1 VFSGSSLLEILNAR
15 ADLSRRA
22 VVYNMQGL
30 SFREYLTLH
39 TEHDFEKITLEDI
52 LTRHIEIASVIQEK
66 IKPLPY
72 FADYLKQ
79 GYFPFHMEQPDLY
92 HIKLREVV
100 NLVLEIE
107 LPLLRNINI
116 AYIQKLKQ
124 LLFIISQ
131 SVPFTPNIVK
141 LSERMGIDRKTLLSY
156 FHYLDETQLIINL
169 FKESGGIS
177 SLQKP
182 QKVWLDNTN
191 LMYALAN
198 ENLNIGNARET
209 FFANQL
215 RYLHQ
220 INLSEK
226 GDFRVNNQ
234 YTFEI
239 GGKGKDNKQIQ
250 SLKDSYIAADQIE
263 IGYGNKIPL
272 WLFGMMY

>member
-1 VFSGSSLLEILNAR
+1 VFTGSSLLEILNAR

-39 TEHDFEKITLEDI
+39 TEHDFGKNTLNEL
-52 LTRHIEIASVIQEK
+52 LTHHIEIASGIRDK
-66 IKPLPY
+66 IKPLP
-72 FADYLKQ
+72 FFSDYLKH
-79 GYFPFHMEQPDLY
+79 GYFPFHLEQPDLY
-92 HIKLREVV
+92 HIKLREIV

-141 LSERMGIDRKTLLSY
+141 LSERMGIDRKTLLAY
-156 FHYLDETQLIINL
+156 FHYLNETQLVMNL

-182 QKVWLDNTN
+182 QKVLLDNTN
-191 LMYALAN
+191 LMYAFAN

-209 FFANQL
+209 FFVNQL
-215 RYLHQ
+215 RYMHQ
-220 INLSEK
+220 VNLSEK
-226 GDFRVNNQ
+226 GDFSIDNK

-239 GGKGKDNKQIQ
+239 GGRRKDNTQIM
-250 SLKDSYIAADQIE
+250 STKDSFIASDQIE